1 MNTILPRAQ
10 ALLYTLMG
18 LMPSPYQILSL
29 QAVFTMFWESRRVA
43 LPAQCVLKSPAALSR
58 FFNEYGWPTRA
69 VIRATRKQ
77 VLQEVLKYAPRGKR
91 PHLQVIID
99 LTTLEKRGKFKA
111 FAELIHVL
119 NGKRGLHIV
128 VMYLVVG
135 GWRVPWAFR
144 PWRGKDKEG
153 VWGKLPPAHFRT
165 VTPSQLGL
173 KLLRTLPKK
182 LISRF
187 RVLVLADTGFSSVEF
202 MNGIEMRR
210 DLQAIVGIPKNRL
223 MANGKAI
230 RTITK
235 KGQQVQI
242 TGFEKMVTAS
252 WFYLER
258 NGKLEKRFVISTRV
272 LKGCTIS
279 WWGRRRWAIE
289 GFFKTAKYQF
299 GLASFGQQ
307 TLLGV
312 YRWLIL
318 SLISFILTHW
328 VYLSCSLANLPNWQQ
343 AALLTLHQLLPA
355 IAISL
360 LLIEVESKR
369 DLLAAQGL
377 ALELVS
383 LQI

>member
-1 MNTILPRAQ
+1 MRTSCRVTRHEVNTILPCAQ
-10 ALLYTLMG
+10 ALIYTLLG

-29 QAVFTMFWESRRVA
+29 KAVFAMFWEPQRVA
-43 LPAQCVLKSPAALSR
+43 LPEQCVIKSAAALSR
-58 FFNEYGWPTRA
+58 FLNEYGWPTRA

-77 VLQEVLKYAPRGKR
+77 VLQELLKYAPRGQR

-111 FAELIHVL
+111 FEWLIQVL

-135 GWRVPWAFR
+135 HWRVPWAFR
-144 PWRGKDKEG
+144 PWRGKD
-153 VWGKLPPAHFRT
+153 T
-165 VTPSQLGL
+165 VTPAQLGV

-182 LISRF
+182 LTNRF
-187 RVLVLADTGFSSVEF
+187 RVLVLADTGF
-202 MNGIEMRR
+202 
-210 DLQAIVGIPKNRL
+210 K
-223 MANGKAI
+223 
-230 RTITK
+230 
-235 KGQQVQI
+235 
-242 TGFEKMVTAS
+242 KMVTAS

-258 NGKLEKRFVISTRV
+258 NNKLEKRFVISTRV
-272 LKGCTIS
+272 LKGSTIT

-318 SLISFILTHW
+318 SFISFVLTHCW
-328 VYLSCSLANLPNWQQ
+328 AGDPPSRVYLSLKRANLPDWKEL
-343 AALLTLHQLLPA
+343 ALLTLQHLLPKTA
-355 IAISL
+355 VSL
-360 LLIEVESKR
+360 LLTEVESKR

>member
-1 MNTILPRAQ
+1 MRTVNTILPCAQ
-10 ALLYTLMG
+10 ALLYTLIG

-29 QAVFTMFWESRRVA
+29 QAVLTMFWEPQRVA
-43 LPAQCVLKSPAALSR
+43 LPEECLIKSPAALSR
-58 FFNEYGWPTRA
+58 FFNEYGWPTRS
-69 VIRATRKQ
+69 VIRATRTQILKE
-77 VLQEVLKYAPRGKR
+77 LLKYAPRGKR

-111 FAELIHVL
+111 FAHLIHIL

-144 PWRGKDKEG
+144 PWRGKD
-153 VWGKLPPAHFRT
+153 T
-165 VTPSQLGL
+165 VTPAQLGL

-182 LISRF
+182 LLNRF
-187 RVLVLADTGFSSVEF
+187 RVRVLADTGFSSVEF
-202 MNGIEMRR
+202 VNGVEKLR
-210 DLQAIVGIPKNRL
+210 DFQAIVGIPKNRL
-223 MANGKAI
+223 MSNGRAI
-230 RTITK
+230 KTITK
-235 KGQQVQI
+235 KGQQVEI
-242 TGFEKMVTAS
+242 TGFDKMVTAS

-272 LKGCTIS
+272 LKGSTITM
-279 WWGRRRWAIE
+279 WGRRRWAIE

-318 SLISFILTHW
+318 SLISFVLTHW
-328 VYLSCSLANLPNWQQ
+328 IYLSLNCANLPDWKE
-343 AALLTLHQLLPA
+343 AALLTLQQLLPA
-355 IAISL
+355 MAIRL
-360 LLIEVESKR
+360 LLIEVDSKR
-369 DLLAAQGL
+369 DLLASQGL

>member
-1 MNTILPRAQ
+1 MNTILPCAQ

-18 LMPSPYQILSL
+18 LMPSPYQLLSL
-29 QAVFTMFWESRRVA
+29 QAVLTMFWEPQRVG
-43 LPAQCVLKSPAALSR
+43 LPEQCVIKSPAALSR
-58 FFNEYGWPTRA
+58 FFNEYGWPTRS

-77 VLQEVLKYAPRGKR
+77 VLKELLKYAPIGKR

-111 FAELIHVL
+111 FAQLIHIL

-135 GWRVPWAFR
+135 GWRVSWAFR
-144 PWRGKDKEG
+144 PWRGKE
-153 VWGKLPPAHFRT
+153 T
-165 VTPSQLGL
+165 VTPAQLGL
-173 KLLRTLPKK
+173 KLLRTLPKR
-182 LISRF
+182 LTHRF

-202 MNGIEMRR
+202 INGIEKLR
-210 DLQAIVGIPKNRL
+210 DFQAIVGIPKNRL

-230 RTITK
+230 ETITK

-242 TGFEKMVTAS
+242 QRFEKMVTAS

-272 LKGCTIS
+272 LKGSTIT

-318 SLISFILTHW
+318 SFISFVLTHCW
-328 VYLSCSLANLPNWQQ
+328 AGDPPSRVYLSFSSVDSPDWKK
-343 AALLTLHQLLPA
+343 AALLTLQQLLPKTA
-355 IAISL
+355 VNL
-360 LLIEVESKR
+360 LLIEIESKR
-369 DLLAAQGL
+369 ELLASQGL
-377 ALELVS
+377 SFELVS
-383 LQI
+383 IQI

>member
-1 MNTILPRAQ
+1 MRTVNTILPCAQ
-10 ALLYTLMG
+10 SLLYTLVG

-29 QAVFTMFWESRRVA
+29 QAVFTMFWKSQRVA
-43 LPAQCVLKSPAALSR
+43 LPEQCILKSPAALSR
-58 FFNEYGWPTRA
+58 FFNEYGWPTRS
-69 VIRATRKQ
+69 VIRATRKH
-77 VLQEVLKYAPRGKR
+77 VLNELLKYAPRGRR

-111 FAELIHVL
+111 FAELIHIL

-144 PWRGKDKEG
+144 PWRGKE
-153 VWGKLPPAHFRT
+153 T
-165 VTPSQLGL
+165 VTPAQLGL

-182 LISRF
+182 IISRF
-187 RVLVLADTGFSSVEF
+187 RILVLADTGFSSVEF
-202 MNGIEMRR
+202 INGIEK
-210 DLQAIVGIPKNRL
+210 LHNFQAIVGIPKNRL
-223 MANGKAI
+223 IADGKAI
-230 RTITK
+230 KTITK
-235 KGQQVQI
+235 KGQRVQI
-242 TGFEKMVTAS
+242 TGFKKMVTAS

-272 LKGCTIS
+272 LKGNTIT

-318 SLISFILTHW
+318 SFISFILTHW
-328 VYLSCSLANLPNWQQ
+328 VYLSLKQSNLPNWKE
-343 AALLTLHQLLPA
+343 AALLALQQLLPV
-355 IAISL
+355 IAINL
-360 LLIEVESKR
+360 LLIEIETKR
-369 DLLAAQGL
+369 ELLASQGM
-377 ALELVS
+377 ALELVPVPT
-383 LQI
+383 

>member
-1 MNTILPRAQ
+1 
-10 ALLYTLMG
+10 
-18 LMPSPYQILSL
+18 
-29 QAVFTMFWESRRVA
+29 MFWEPKRVA
-43 LPAQCVLKSPAALSR
+43 LPEHCVLKSAAALSR
-58 FFNEYGWPTRA
+58 FMNEYGWPTRS
-69 VIRATRKQ
+69 VIRATRKHI
-77 VLQEVLKYAPRGKR
+77 LKELLKYAPRGRR

-111 FAELIHVL
+111 FAQLIHIL

-144 PWRGKDKEG
+144 PWRGKDS
-153 VWGKLPPAHFRT
+153 
-165 VTPSQLGL
+165 VTPAQLGL

-202 MNGIEMRR
+202 VNGVEKLR
-210 DLQAIVGIPKNRL
+210 DFQAIVGIPKNRL

-235 KGQQVQI
+235 KGQQVKI
-242 TGFEKMVTAS
+242 TGFERMVTAS

-272 LKGCTIS
+272 LKGNTIT

-318 SLISFILTHW
+318 SLISFVLTHW
-328 VYLSCSLANLPNWQQ
+328 VYLSFSSTNLPDWKE
-343 AALLTLHQLLPA
+343 AALLTLQQLLPKTA
-355 IAISL
+355 VNL
-360 LLIEVESKR
+360 LLIEIESHR
-369 DLLAAQGL
+369 DLLASQGL
-377 ALELVS
+377 ALELIS
-383 LQI
+383 IEL

>member
-1 MNTILPRAQ
+1 MRTSCRVTRNEVNTILPCAQ
-10 ALLYTLMG
+10 ALLYSLMG
-18 LMPSPYQILSL
+18 LMPSPYQMLSL
-29 QAVFTMFWESRRVA
+29 QAILTMFWEPQRVA
-43 LPAQCVLKSPAALSR
+43 LPEQCVLKSPAALSR
-58 FFNEYGWPTRA
+58 FLNEYGWPTRA

-77 VLQEVLKYAPRGKR
+77 IIKELLKYAPRGRR

-111 FAELIHVL
+111 FAQLIHIL

-144 PWRGKDKEG
+144 PWRGKE
-153 VWGKLPPAHFRT
+153 T
-165 VTPSQLGL
+165 VTPAQIGL
-173 KLLRTLPKK
+173 KLLRTLPRK

-202 MNGIEMRR
+202 INGVEKFH
-210 DLQAIVGIPKNRL
+210 DFQAILGIPKNRL

-230 RTITK
+230 KTITK
-235 KGQQVQI
+235 KGQRVQI
-242 TGFEKMVTAS
+242 TGFKKMVTAS

-272 LKGCTIS
+272 LKGNTIT
-279 WWGRRRWAIE
+279 WWGRRRWAIADEIALRFPQRAFHQAE

-307 TLLGV
+307 TLS
-312 YRWLIL
+312 R
-318 SLISFILTHW
+318 ISH
-328 VYLSCSLANLPNWQQ
+328 
-343 AALLTLHQLLPA
+343 
-355 IAISL
+355 
-360 LLIEVESKR
+360 K
-369 DLLAAQGL
+369 
-377 ALELVS
+377 
-383 LQI
+383 

>member
-1 MNTILPRAQ
+1 
-10 ALLYTLMG
+10 MG
-18 LMPSPYQILSL
+18 LMPSPYQVLSL
-29 QAVFTMFWESRRVA
+29 QAVLTMFWEPQRVA
-43 LPAQCVLKSPAALSR
+43 LPEQCVIKSPAALSR
-58 FFNEYGWPTRA
+58 FLNEYGWPTRA

-77 VLQEVLKYAPRGKR
+77 VLKELLKYAPKGKR

-99 LTTLEKRGKFKA
+99 LTSLEKRGKFKTLS
-111 FAELIHVL
+111 ELINIL

-135 GWRVPWAFR
+135 HWRVPWAFR
-144 PWRGKDKEG
+144 PWRGKD
-153 VWGKLPPAHFRT
+153 T
-165 VTPSQLGL
+165 VTPAQLGL

-182 LISRF
+182 LQRRF

-202 MNGIEMRR
+202 VNGVEKLR
-210 DLQAIVGIPKNRL
+210 DFQAIVGIPKNRL
-223 MANGKAI
+223 MSNGRAI
-230 RTITK
+230 KTITK

-242 TGFEKMVTAS
+242 TGFKRLVTAS

-258 NGKLEKRFVISTRV
+258 HGKLEKRFVISTRA
-272 LKGCTIS
+272 LKGSTIS

-318 SLISFILTHW
+318 SFISFVLTHW
-328 VYLSCSLANLPNWQQ
+328 VYLSLNRANLPDWKE
-343 AALLTLHQLLPA
+343 AALLTLQQLLPA
-355 IAISL
+355 MAISL
-360 LLIEVESKR
+360 LLIEVERSR
-369 DLLAAQGL
+369 DLLASQGL
-377 ALELVS
+377 AFELVS
-383 LQI
+383 IQI

>member
-1 MNTILPRAQ
+1 
-10 ALLYTLMG
+10 
-18 LMPSPYQILSL
+18 MPSPHQTLSL
-29 QAVFTMFWESRRVA
+29 QAVFTMFWESQRVA
-43 LPAQCVLKSPAALSR
+43 LPEQCVLKSPAALSR

-77 VLQEVLKYAPRGKR
+77 ILKELLKYAPRGKR

-111 FAELIHVL
+111 FAELIHIL

-165 VTPSQLGL
+165 VTPAQLGL

-182 LISRF
+182 LTRRF

-202 MNGIEMRR
+202 VNGVEKRR
-210 DLQAIVGIPKNRL
+210 DFQAIVGIPKNRL

-230 RTITK
+230 ETITK
-235 KGQQVQI
+235 KGQQVHI

-258 NGKLEKRFVISTRV
+258 NGKLEKRFVISTRI
-272 LKGCTIS
+272 LKGSTIT

-318 SLISFILTHW
+318 SLISFVLTHW
-328 VYLSCSLANLPNWQQ
+328 VYLSSGLANLPDWQK
-343 AALLTLHQLLPA
+343 AALLTLQQLLPA

-369 DLLAAQGL
+369 DLLATQGL

-383 LQI
+383 IQI